1 MYVTQKS
8 TGLVCPK
15 DAGDVVE
22 RKSRRGTAFYGCA
35 NYPDCDFVLWN
46 KPVLEPCPQCQ
57 STFLVEKV
65 TKRHGR
71 QLLCNTE
78 GCDDVR
84 TEELTTA

>member
-57 STFLVEKV
+57 STFLVEQV

-84 TEELTTA
+84 TEELATA